1 MKLDAQ
7 HLSEAT
13 IAEIE
18 EMLARRGGAG
28 RTVLALLEQDAR
40 AGVRRLAVRERQRL
54 RRREAEQ
61 RRLRRIRQHEDSL
74 WSTQMTH
81 VAGVDEVGRGCLAGP
96 VVAAAVILAP
106 GTRLKGVDD
115 SKVLDPPERQ
125 ALRRQIEADAIAWHV
140 AVVSAARIDRINI
153 LEASMEA
160 MRVALGGLQPAPQH
174 VLVDGNRSP
183 GSSFPET
190 LLVDGDARS
199 MSIAAASIVAKEHR
213 DELMVALGG
222 LHPGYGFASNKGYA
236 SPVHR
241 DALLNHGPCA
251 EHRYSFS
258 PLVERDQ
265 LQLGFGGVSPKIP
278 ETGPTGESAAA
289 AYLETLGYA
298 IEDRRYRAAGGEIDL
313 VARDGR
319 CWVFVEVKSTAVAG
333 ERNHPETRLSSAQ
346 RQRLMRAAKHFLRVR
361 ASDTECRFDVV
372 AVDMSSTPVHIE
384 HWTDAFTADG
394 R

>member
-125 ALRRQIEADAIAWHV
+125 ALRR
-140 AVVSAARIDRINI
+140 
-153 LEASMEA
+153 
-160 MRVALGGLQPAPQH
+160 
-174 VLVDGNRSP
+174 
-183 GSSFPET
+183 
-190 LLVDGDARS
+190 
-199 MSIAAASIVAKEHR
+199 
-213 DELMVALGG
+213 
-222 LHPGYGFASNKGYA
+222 
-236 SPVHR
+236 
-241 DALLNHGPCA
+241 
-251 EHRYSFS
+251 
-258 PLVERDQ
+258 
-265 LQLGFGGVSPKIP
+265 
-278 ETGPTGESAAA
+278 
-289 AYLETLGYA
+289 
-298 IEDRRYRAAGGEIDL
+298 
-313 VARDGR
+313 
-319 CWVFVEVKSTAVAG
+319 
-333 ERNHPETRLSSAQ
+333 
-346 RQRLMRAAKHFLRVR
+346 
-361 ASDTECRFDVV
+361 
-372 AVDMSSTPVHIE
+372 
-384 HWTDAFTADG
+384 
-394 R
+394 